1 VAGKNNVGLAGDPR
15 VITGTRIFAAP
26 RAPVFSAFTDPRH
39 LAQWWGPGG
48 FSLTTSVFEF
58 RPGGVWRFVMH
69 GPDGRDYQ
77 NRVAFDEIVP
87 NVRIAYRHDDGG
99 DDVDS
104 IEFQT
109 VVTFDDDAAGTAVT
123 WRATFP
129 DTDARAF
136 VIREH
141 GADKGLLQTMARL
154 DDYLTTGLK
163 TPDSRSGRH
172 TGERR

>member
-1 VAGKNNVGLAGDPR
+1 
-15 VITGTRIFAAP
+15 
-26 RAPVFSAFTDPRH
+26 
-39 LAQWWGPGG
+39 
-48 FSLTTSVFEF
+48 
-58 RPGGVWRFVMH
+58 
-69 GPDGRDYQ
+69 
-77 NRVAFDEIVP
+77 
-87 NVRIAYRHDDGG
+87 VRIAYRHDDGG

-129 DTDARAF
+129 DADARAF

-154 DDYLTTGLK
+154 DRYLATGLK
-163 TPDSRSGRH
+163 TPGNRSGQH

>member
-1 VAGKNNVGLAGDPR
+1 VAGKNSIDLAGDPR
-15 VITGTRIFAAP
+15 VIAGTRVFAAP
-26 RAPVFSAFTDPRH
+26 RALVFSAFTDPRH
-39 LAQWWGPGG
+39 LAQWWGPDG
-48 FSLTTSVFEF
+48 FSLTTGAFEF

-77 NRVAFDEIVP
+77 NRVIFDEIVP
-87 NVRIAYRHDDGG
+87 NARIAYRHDDGS
-99 DDVDS
+99 DDADS
-104 IEFQT
+104 IKFQT

-129 DTDARAF
+129 DADARAF

-154 DDYLTTGLK
+154 DRYLATGLK
-163 TPDSRSGRH
+163 TPGNRSGQH